1 MKRQTERAAIFSS
14 PLRQNP
20 FLFLLS
26 NNIAAISYYLAAIAQ
41 TRVHIMKSD
50 PLAF

>member
-1 MKRQTERAAIFSS
+1 MKRQSERTAIFFFSL
-14 PLRQNP
+14 PQNP
-20 FLFLLS
+20 FLFLHS
-26 NNIAAISYYLAAIAQ
+26 TNIAAISYYLAAIAQ